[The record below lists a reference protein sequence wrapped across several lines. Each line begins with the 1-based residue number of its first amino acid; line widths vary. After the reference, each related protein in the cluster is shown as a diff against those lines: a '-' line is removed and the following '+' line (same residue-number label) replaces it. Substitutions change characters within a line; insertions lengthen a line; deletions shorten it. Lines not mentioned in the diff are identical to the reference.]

1 MSTFSLGNSVF
12 FGNSQL
18 NTEIEIVLG
27 ILLFLHL
34 STRSRMHR
42 CKTKLNQTF
51 KTYLR
56 ENSTDSYIKQRA
68 FLHTLR
74 YAKCSVPLV
83 VNKEI
88 QMSAVFNVREGMCSA
103 GKSEMVFLAKHV
115 PGIFFL
121 QLHCRETYFLAFLMG
136 YIFQI
141 TTQVVSK
148 EFWDYCSYQH
158 ISYIF
163 QYFRIETT
171 WSFNFNFILITV
183 L

>member
-88 QMSAVFNVREGMCSA
+88 
-103 GKSEMVFLAKHV
+103 
-115 PGIFFL
+115 
-121 QLHCRETYFLAFLMG
+121 
-136 YIFQI
+136 
-141 TTQVVSK
+141 
-148 EFWDYCSYQH
+148 
-158 ISYIF
+158 
-163 QYFRIETT
+163 
-171 WSFNFNFILITV
+171 
-183 L
+183 